1 MAAIDAEFGREARGP
16 SLTVWLVAV
25 VVLAFMG
32 WAKFAALDEIVR
44 AEGEVVSAARP
55 QIVQNLEG
63 GILAELLVAEGDHV
77 EPGQVLAR
85 LRDTQF
91 RAAVDDLE
99 GQLAAAEIR
108 MLRLEA
114 EMAGAH
120 DFAIPAELGSVN
132 PEFAASERALLAAR
146 QADFEGRRDG
156 AAEIVAETQREL
168 ATMEDLY
175 ARDIAAQIE
184 VTRARK
190 ANSDAEFRLNE
201 IVTGVSLERA
211 TEHSEVLGQIG
222 TLREELRLARDQMAR
237 TVITSPMRG
246 IVNAVGI
253 ATIGGVVRPGE
264 EMFTIIPDGEQL
276 FVEARVSPAD
286 IAHVVAGQEATIK
299 LTAYDYTIWGS
310 LRGQV
315 IVVSADT
322 FEDERRADLPPHYR
336 VTLQVDLENLE
347 GRQDGI
353 EIRPGM
359 QATVELH
366 TGQKTVLQYLTK
378 PLYRGS
384 EAMREP

>member
-1 MAAIDAEFGREARGP
+1 
-16 SLTVWLVAV
+16 
-25 VVLAFMG
+25 
-32 WAKFAALDEIVR
+32 
-44 AEGEVVSAARP
+44 
-55 QIVQNLEG
+55 
-63 GILAELLVAEGDHV
+63 
-77 EPGQVLAR
+77 
-85 LRDTQF
+85 
-91 RAAVDDLE
+91 
-99 GQLAAAEIR
+99 
-108 MLRLEA
+108 
-114 EMAGAH
+114 
-120 DFAIPAELGSVN
+120 
-132 PEFAASERALLAAR
+132 
-146 QADFEGRRDG
+146 
-156 AAEIVAETQREL
+156 
-168 ATMEDLY
+168 
-175 ARDIAAQIE
+175 
-184 VTRARK
+184 
-190 ANSDAEFRLNE
+190 
-201 IVTGVSLERA
+201 VSLERA
-211 TEHSEVLGQIG
+211 TEHSEVLSQIG

-310 LRGQV
+310 LSGQV

-336 VTLQVDLENLE
+336 VTLQVDLTDLE
-347 GRQDGI
+347 GRQESI